1 MQDKIKTLE
10 SLTKFSLEKQNQMLR
25 LFARVDIDTKLKIL
39 SSQKQIFHQ
48 MKSLH
53 TDVANE
59 ILTLASLIIAISKE
73 SENVNAV
80 ELKSLIFRA
89 KNARK
94 SSKREKILDYWTI
107 VKTLKNEQKMSFRDI
122 SRYLKKYHKF
132 DVAHSTIFEIWN
144 QIEK

>member
-1 MQDKIKTLE
+1 MKDKIKTLE
-10 SLTKFSLEKQNQMLR
+10 SLTKLSIESQNQKLR

-48 MKSLH
+48 MKNLH

-59 ILTLASLIIAISKE
+59 ILTLSSLITAISKE
-73 SENVNAV
+73 FENADEV

-94 SSKREKILDYWTI
+94 SLKKKKILELWAI
-107 VKTLKNEQKMSFRDI
+107 VKTLKSEQKMSFRDI
-122 SRYLKKYHKF
+122 VKYLKKYHKI
-132 DVAHSTIFEIWN
+132 DVAHSTIYGLWQE
-144 QIEK
+144 IEK